1 MKAVH
6 LKNVPAAAKIYVPTD
21 DSRVQSAVFPA
32 DRVDMAQTPAVWQR
46 HGQGYIAYIGDVNNE
61 SGSQVLIMAMLSKLL
76 VSLIKTVRALICVRY
91 RRQRGP
97 APTCHS

>member
-6 LKNVPAAAKIYVPTD
+6 LKNVPAAAKIYAPTD

-32 DRVDMAQTPAVWQR
+32 DRVDIAQTPAVWQL

-61 SGSQVLIMAMLSKLL
+61 RSSQALIMAMLSKFL
-76 VSLIKTVRALICVRY
+76 VTLT
-91 RRQRGP
+91 
-97 APTCHS
+97 

>member
-32 DRVDMAQTPAVWQR
+32 DRVDIAQTPAVWQL

-61 SGSQVLIMAMLSKLL
+61 SGSRALIMAMLSKFWSLL
-76 VSLIKTVRALICVRY
+76 PRL
-91 RRQRGP
+91 
-97 APTCHS
+97 